1 MCFFLFFFVQQNK
14 LFVASHFFLS
24 LLCAMPGAD
33 ASSSSSL
40 SSSTLSLYLSSVTDA
55 AMSKIERVT
64 GTSDVKINACALLL
78 CVLVVGLVALKL
90 SKKMIMKKKKTEGEN
105 NGESSDSDDDE
116 EEEEEEEEK
125 GTPTKI
131 SNLDDLNAI
140 KRAYEE
146 LFCDGLL
153 QTERI
158 KETHF
163 VSNMKILIGSVACA
177 FAFVAQFYP
186 MYLKK
191 KDDGKYDVKFHEDP
205 FMQQLTFLCVCG
217 YVITNSILTAFV
229 LFCERGVLF
238 WGEYYEE
245 EEEEGKGKD
254 DTKKKKS
261 SDNSTDAKLVG
272 HKVCARIHHMR
283 FSPNLTLELVSR
295 ELLSNGVVK
304 KMDKEK
310 KVKTKDGKVILPTC
324 SGRVMKVVNVAE
336 YVYTDGVFA
345 ESSYLDMVEQFVIEY
360 EQSLEKKDK

>member
-1 MCFFLFFFVQQNK
+1 VCVFPFFFRRK
-14 LFVASHFFLS
+14 LSLHTFFFLS
-24 LLCAMPGAD
+24 LRAMPGAD
-33 ASSSSSL
+33 ASSLSSSL
-40 SSSTLSLYLSSVTDA
+40 SSTLSLHLSSVTDA

-90 SKKMIMKKKKTEGEN
+90 SRKMMMMMMMKKKKTEGEN
-105 NGESSDSDDDE
+105 GGESSDSDDD

-131 SNLDDLNAI
+131 SNLNDLNAI

-205 FMQQLTFLCVCG
+205 FLQQLTFLCVCG
-217 YVITNSILTAFV
+217 YLITNSILTAFV

-245 EEEEGKGKD
+245 EDEEEGEGKGKD

-261 SDNSTDAKLVG
+261 SANSPDAK
-272 HKVCARIHHMR
+272 
-283 FSPNLTLELVSR
+283 
-295 ELLSNGVVK
+295 
-304 KMDKEK
+304 
-310 KVKTKDGKVILPTC
+310 
-324 SGRVMKVVNVAE
+324 
-336 YVYTDGVFA
+336 
-345 ESSYLDMVEQFVIEY
+345 
-360 EQSLEKKDK
+360 

>member
-1 MCFFLFFFVQQNK
+1 MFFLFFVQI
-14 LFVASHFFLS
+14 VASLISRTLFLP
-24 LLCAMPGAD
+24 LCTMPGAV
-33 ASSSSSL
+33 ASST
-40 SSSTLSLYLSSVTDA
+40 TLSLYLSSVTDA

-90 SKKMIMKKKKTEGEN
+90 SKRLMMMKKKKTEGEN

-116 EEEEEEEEK
+116 EEEEDEEEEK

-191 KDDGKYDVKFHEDP
+191 KDGGKYDVKFHEDS
-205 FMQQLTFLCVCG
+205 FLQQLTFLCVCG

-245 EEEEGKGKD
+245 EDEEEGEGKGKD

-324 SGRVMKVVNVAE
+324 SGRVMKVVNVTE

>member
-1 MCFFLFFFVQQNK
+1 MPIVLISPAK
-14 LFVASHFFLS
+14 TLDETPIASKSALS
-24 LLCAMPGAD
+24 RVTAPRLRSRTATLLAIA
-33 ASSSSSL
+33 AKL
-40 SSSTLSLYLSSVTDA
+40 SSAQLRSL
-55 AMSKIERVT
+55 MS
-64 GTSDVKINACALLL
+64 
-78 CVLVVGLVALKL
+78 
-90 SKKMIMKKKKTEGEN
+90 
-105 NGESSDSDDDE
+105 
-116 EEEEEEEEK
+116 
-125 GTPTKI
+125 I
-131 SNLDDLNAI
+131 SAPLADLNRSRYA
-140 KRAYEE
+140 A
-146 LFCDGLL
+146 F
-153 QTERI
+153 
-158 KETHF
+158 ETQPE
-163 VSNMKILIGSVACA
+163 KACA

-205 FMQQLTFLCVCG
+205 FLQQLTFLCVCG

-245 EEEEGKGKD
+245 EDEEEGEGKGKD
-254 DTKKKKS
+254 DAKKKKS